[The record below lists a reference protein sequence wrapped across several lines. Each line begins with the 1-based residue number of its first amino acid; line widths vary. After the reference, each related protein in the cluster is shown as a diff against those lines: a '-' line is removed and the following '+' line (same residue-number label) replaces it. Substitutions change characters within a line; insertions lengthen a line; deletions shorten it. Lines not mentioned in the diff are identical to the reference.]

1 MLSVTQNYFRLAVV
15 SERLHRLFLET
26 IKNYLSDK
34 KIRDIN
40 SVQCLILYN
49 VGLEKITVGE
59 FTKRGYYLGENVS
72 YNLRKMVNNGYL
84 MQFEN
89 KSDKRSSYVKL
100 SKKGSELYKTLDE
113 LFKDHKWDLKQCGMD
128 NNDFNKLYSMLNEIE
143 NFLELIKNG

>member
-1 MLSVTQNYFRLAVV
+1 LSITQNYFRLAVV

-26 IKNYLSDK
+26 IKIYLSDRQ
-34 KIRDIN
+34 IRDIN

-49 VGLEKITVGE
+49 VGFEKITVGE

-89 KSDKRSSYVKL
+89 KDDKRSSYVKL
-100 SKKGSELYKTLDE
+100 SKKGSELYETLDE
-113 LFKDHKWDLKQCGMD
+113 LFKDHSLDLEQCGMD
-128 NNDFNKLYSMLNEIE
+128 NKDLNKLHGMLNSIE
-143 NFLELIKNG
+143 NFLEVIKNG